1 MFNIGLKKE
10 INRRKRVGQQEQM
23 TTQVKKILG
32 QKEQGLIVMVRG

>member
-10 INRRKRVGQQEQM
+10 ISRRKRVGQKEQM
-23 TTQVKKILG
+23 ATQVKKILG